1 MHTNKKT
8 DRSNLNNSLRYK
20 NKKLIKSI
28 SEKFIEEYAIKL
40 AENQKQSNNSRST
53 NKTKKQVSNKSSI
66 SPSLIKTTTSQI
78 SNISTCSNTSNNTKK
93 QIIHRNRNKPQIY
106 SSNTKLSTN
115 SLKFTSY
122 SSAFN
127 MSSTNGTGS
136 ANKINVMKKKL
147 LHSNVNNNS
156 TFVEIDEEMNQ
167 SSINKQGKKMNR
179 SVSQNSMNESSYYKE
194 YIPVLKTKHLKTSRK
209 DSNVNKSICNLS
221 SQNALSNS
229 QGNILYYKKQIRLNS
244 SMDNALNKKVLSRDI
259 KVNSSMQMSSKSI
272 NDGSFLKNTVNDNI
286 SSNRNIEDPE
296 EMHFAFVEL
305 CQRKKRM
312 YYNLEKKFNKF
323 SIDEDILQCA

>member
-1 MHTNKKT
+1 
-8 DRSNLNNSLRYK
+8 
-20 NKKLIKSI
+20 
-28 SEKFIEEYAIKL
+28 
-40 AENQKQSNNSRST
+40 
-53 NKTKKQVSNKSSI
+53 
-66 SPSLIKTTTSQI
+66 
-78 SNISTCSNTSNNTKK
+78 
-93 QIIHRNRNKPQIY
+93 
-106 SSNTKLSTN
+106 
-115 SLKFTSY
+115 
-122 SSAFN
+122 

-209 DSNVNKSICNLS
+209 DSNVNKSTCNLS